1 MAQQIRAPAPGEA
14 QTITESVR
22 NTFNN
27 INSIFQ
33 RTPVS
38 TIPRGIIDREF
49 DDIKNAVK
57 RLREILD
64 WEKNRADQAQV
75 QVNQKNQDIRRLN
88 TGITQAEGD
97 YRILLLAYHNEKNER
112 RHWFYSYKDKHRRV
126 GTLLREKFATQLL
139 LRNYSHRL
147 QQSQNYARALRQELD
162 TCRDDLL
169 LSDIQLDTKWGN
181 PGEDPEDFL
190 RDFQRYV
197 VASRINVTAGAGGV
211 AGRAEADGLFESCL
225 EGPALNWYETNIK
238 GKNWKCNNISD
249 NLGVATITAIRTLG
263 AGNGGNQIG
272 GLNTAGEFR
281 NEASAEI
288 GRIGAG
294 IATGANLIPNGTWN
308 EDWSIAGGMPVNDAP
323 VAPNGGGGFP
333 NVTIAPG
340 MKLGQ
345 KIYRLRYFYTTVE
358 AQKQMAIFGQLMQ
371 GSMQVEEFSNKI
383 KKLGKLAGMS
393 PQQQREQFIRGLSP
407 MNQYNLRMM
416 AKFHDSQDNI
426 TTALAEAEKYTLAQV
441 TTPSSFPV
449 FPTPNPHEKNK
460 HSSDMT
466 PVNPSKSQEIQA
478 NDNSVSRDD
487 FKKLYDIVLGLK
499 ETMAGA
505 KRTLSKKPGPGKRK
519 ADDLAVDRFLE
530 SLPVDTSL
538 PGEGYDYDPVEELR
552 LQFEELDINQ
562 AKIAKAM
569 KLIHAVVKK
578 SSKHRCSNCN
588 RTGHNSR
595 KCTRKK
601 RSKSRS
607 KKRGSVNKVAV
618 DSGSDTN
625 SSDNDSSGNDS
636 SDNNSDSGDSS
647 SEVESDHS
655 FDSGSKKRQSLESP
669 IQRSSQKIQKKSGMI
684 IDSQIRKIILAM
696 FNDPEN
702 DKPLVSDQI
711 SQEVDSNE
719 GGNESLEEEWHAPT
733 DFSLESTN
741 STLKKNA

>member
-1 MAQQIRAPAPGEA
+1 
-14 QTITESVR
+14 
-22 NTFNN
+22 
-27 INSIFQ
+27 
-33 RTPVS
+33 
-38 TIPRGIIDREF
+38 
-49 DDIKNAVK
+49 
-57 RLREILD
+57 
-64 WEKNRADQAQV
+64 QAQV

-169 LSDIQLDTKWGN
+169 LSDIQLDTKWGKWKRRCRNNGQLITNQNQNILNLNQQIFALQNNPLLNNQHISGMVGYGPPIFRGN

-655 FDSGSKKRQSLESP
+655 FD
-669 IQRSSQKIQKKSGMI
+669 
-684 IDSQIRKIILAM
+684 
-696 FNDPEN
+696 
-702 DKPLVSDQI
+702 
-711 SQEVDSNE
+711 
-719 GGNESLEEEWHAPT
+719 
-733 DFSLESTN
+733 
-741 STLKKNA
+741 

>member
-1 MAQQIRAPAPGEA
+1 MGLAKSAGKE
-14 QTITESVR
+14 
-22 NTFNN
+22 N
-27 INSIFQ
+27 
-33 RTPVS
+33 PVELDS
-38 TIPRGIIDREF
+38 SLTLEK
-49 DDIKNAVK
+49 DILGTVNELKIA
-57 RLREILD
+57 LREEWENLD
-64 WEKNRADQAQV
+64 RSVFEEVVTSIPKRIDAVLRA
-75 QVNQKNQDIRRLN
+75 N
-88 TGITQAEGD
+88 
-97 YRILLLAYHNEKNER
+97 
-112 RHWFYSYKDKHRRV
+112 
-126 GTLLREKFATQLL
+126 
-139 LRNYSHRL
+139 
-147 QQSQNYARALRQELD
+147 
-162 TCRDDLL
+162 
-169 LSDIQLDTKWGN
+169 
-181 PGEDPEDFL
+181 
-190 RDFQRYV
+190 
-197 VASRINVTAGAGGV
+197 
-211 AGRAEADGLFESCL
+211 
-225 EGPALNWYETNIK
+225 GPALNWYETNIK

-702 DKPLVSDQI
+702 DKSLVSDQI
-711 SQEVDSNE
+711 SQETDSDKDDNIT
-719 GGNESLEEEWHAPT
+719 LEEWHAPARFIP
-733 DFSLESTN
+733 DSDD